1 MHLNF
6 GTRRRWALVF
16 IVGLALCLRGY
27 HLTGSVLDHDEA
39 HWLFYAL
46 DKRSLAEKV
55 ANSLPRPDVLFPL
68 MLSMP
73 LKLLGPN
80 ELGMRV
86 LPVLFG
92 ALSVFPLAW
101 WVKRETGS
109 ETAALT
115 AALLLAVQ
123 PLHVCISSLGEPDSI
138 SLFFLLAALVFLA
151 RNRKRGTKAD
161 LAAFGVCLALAL
173 LSKGTA
179 LYFWVALALMGP
191 KLLRRGTDR
200 RNFYVALLAAAVPLA
215 VLTMLI
221 KWNGSPLTFID
232 QTSFDFSS
240 AVANWARLLV
250 LFGTAYEA
258 MLIVSAWSVARSLRS
273 TWQGSRDYDQ
283 RQSRLL
289 IWLAPLGIV
298 LMASPFR
305 AFARDLVFLIPTICL
320 FAADAID
327 PTTAVRR
334 FSTVAL
340 AILLLGRTL
349 WGMWL
354 PGDLSVSAGVPARTG
369 IVARP
374 AGWPSREAT
383 EWLLSH
389 TDSTDA
395 VLVTTFSYP
404 DPLQIELRGQRR
416 LGVAWNHWEWL
427 QDPAQKVKFV
437 VFVADVGEHAPYFAR
452 YAETHFRRV
461 AGDFAGYTIYDC
473 QKDGQFVAYPN
484 AFNSAGVYVQRGI
497 GFLQQKQCDQA
508 IEAFKTAVQVDP
520 TAVAAQHDLMV
531 AYLECGRKEDAAQ
544 AGLETIQKEP
554 NDPLINA
561 DMAMLY
567 LELGRI
573 EDGLAQCRKNISL
586 NIAPAVSYGVL
597 GQLLEKQGDINA
609 ARDAYEK
616 SLSFDPTNKV
626 TRQLLANIQA
636 KLQQNPPVR

>member
-138 SLFFLLAALVFLA
+138 SLFFLLAALVFLG
-151 RNRKRGTKAD
+151 RNRKIGTKAD

-221 KWNGSPLTFID
+221 KWKGSPLTFID
-232 QTSFDFSS
+232 QTSFEFSS

-258 MLIVSAWSVARSLRS
+258 MLIASAWSVARSLRS
-273 TWQGSRDYDQ
+273 TWQGNRDCDQ

-320 FAADAID
+320 FAADAIN

-374 AGWPSREAT
+374 AGWPSREAA

-473 QKDGQFVAYPN
+473 QKDGHFVAYPD

-497 GFLQQKQCDQA
+497 DLLQRKQCDQA

-520 TAVAAQHDLMV
+520 TVVAAQHDLVV

-544 AGLETIQKEP
+544 VGAEIIQKEP

-561 DMAMLY
+561 DMAILY

-573 EDGLAQCRKNISL
+573 EDGLAQCRKNILL
-586 NIAPAVSYGVL
+586 NIAPAISYGVL
-597 GQLLEKQGDINA
+597 GQLLEKQGDLTA

-616 SLSFDPTNKV
+616 SLSFDPTNEV
-626 TRQLLANIQA
+626 TRQLLVNIQA